1 MNKFKQYTKNLFTG
15 LFILMIIIMSKCFAD
30 YDEYINKIEKINFVG
45 KKGIGEITGP
55 FAFEFNDPIENKES
69 FYLRVS
75 EQMRHKN
82 RVFSNWDVERIVL
95 DKFKNIQKVR
105 VYGRNSH
112 PKELVKGSNLQI
124 VLIPRNDLINN
135 TRSGSKR
142 VDFSTLKE
150 VKKYVSQFVSPYVQV
165 EVSNPVYEYLKVR
178 CIVKFNNFQNRGYLR
193 KVFNN
198 ELISYLS
205 PDIKNDFIEKGFD
218 ESISKTEILN
228 FIESRS
234 YVDFV
239 SQFSVLQLV
248 EVQGKYKII
257 DTAKMERVQ
266 ELRTIS
272 AYAILT
278 SAPEHQIDIIPHEI
292 SEKPKISGIGDL
304 GIDMDFVVSDE
315 NGKYN

>member
-1 MNKFKQYTKNLFTG
+1 NFPG
-15 LFILMIIIMSKCFAD
+15 
-30 YDEYINKIEKINFVG
+30 KI
-45 KKGIGEITGP
+45 GIGEISGP
-55 FAFEFNDPIENKES
+55 FALELKDSLENEDS
-69 FYLRVS
+69 FYCRIS

-82 RVFSNWDVERIVL
+82 RAVSNWDVERIVL

-112 PKELVKGSNLQI
+112 PNEIVKGSNLQI
-124 VLIPRNDLINN
+124 VLIPKNNLIDG
-135 TRSGSKR
+135 TRKGSNM
-142 VDFSTLKE
+142 VDIGTLNE
-150 VKKYVSQFVSPYVQV
+150 VKNYIMQFVSPYVKV
-165 EVSNPVYEYLKVR
+165 EVSNPVYEYLKIR
-178 CIVKFNNFQNRGYLR
+178 CSVKFNNFQKRGYLR
-193 KVFNN
+193 NVLNN

-205 PDIKNDFIEKGFD
+205 PDIENPFVEKGFD

-228 FIESRS
+228 FIESRT

-257 DTAKMERVQ
+257 DTAKINRIQ

-278 SAPEHQIDIIPHEI
+278 SFPDHQIEIIPDEVSI
-292 SEKPKISGIGDL
+292 MPKVSGIGDL
-304 GIDMDFVVSDE
+304 GIESDFVISDGE
-315 NGKYN
+315 GNYN